1 MIRLVLE
8 TINDFADNIQLK
20 SLGVLTLVVLSLTII
35 GCICKIA
42 CSGTLGKR
50 FFG

>member
-8 TINDFADNIQLK
+8 TINDFADNVQLK
-20 SLGVLTLVVLSLTII
+20 SLGVLTLVVLILTII

-42 CSGTLGKR
+42 YSDTLEKR
-50 FFG
+50 LLG